1 MTHPQGLDY
10 NCRIVW
16 GPWLVTLQKPVTL
29 LDALRK
35 VQQWTMC
42 MYAAFRNQSKKPK
55 TNNNNNKKPHKLTD
69 DKSISCLKHVAVFSS
84 WKKIWIKP
92 PGETPSFQRTL
103 RQCSHFCRKQNPN
116 SSDWRLPGRLVCI
129 MFSYLVMFCVCYVQ
143 LNPLRI
149 KF

>member
-42 MYAAFRNQSKKPK
+42 MYTAFRNQSKKPK
-55 TNNNNNKKPHKLTD
+55 TNNNNNNKKKPHKLTD

-84 WKKIWIKP
+84 WKKNMDKATWRDSFLSKNVKTMLTLFQ
-92 PGETPSFQRTL
+92 ETEPQLL
-103 RQCSHFCRKQNPN
+103 RLETSWKTCLHYVLIFSHVLC
-116 SSDWRLPGRLVCI
+116 L
-129 MFSYLVMFCVCYVQ
+129 
-143 LNPLRI
+143 LRSAEPTEN
-149 KF
+149 